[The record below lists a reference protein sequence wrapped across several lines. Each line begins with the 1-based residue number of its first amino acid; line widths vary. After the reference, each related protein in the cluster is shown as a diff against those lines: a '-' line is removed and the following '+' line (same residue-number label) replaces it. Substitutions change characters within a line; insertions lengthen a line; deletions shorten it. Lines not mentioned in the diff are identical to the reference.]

1 MSLNGSNMVG
11 NSSGLPVYS
20 DKLPGLQTGGS
31 QAGSVPDG
39 QTGSTLEKQPTRKE
53 LEREVEN
60 LNKFLQSSTTHIKFT
75 LHEELNEYYVQ
86 VINDQ
91 TNEVIREIPSK
102 KVMDMVAK
110 MHEMIGLLID
120 EKR

>member
-1 MSLNGSNMVG
+1 MEIGVQAATLGRQAAFSEGAPTHP
-11 NSSGLPVYS
+11 NSTTRPV
-20 DKLPGLQTGGS
+20 QTNH
-31 QAGSVPDG
+31 AGEKVLSKDELSKEIDG
-39 QTGSTLEKQPTRKE
+39 I
-53 LEREVEN
+53 
-60 LNKFLQSSTTHIKFT
+60 NKWLQSTNTHVKFT

-91 TNEVIREIPSK
+91 TQEVIREVPSK

-110 MHEMIGLLID
+110 FHEMVGLLVD

>member
-31 QAGSVPDG
+31 QSGSVPDG